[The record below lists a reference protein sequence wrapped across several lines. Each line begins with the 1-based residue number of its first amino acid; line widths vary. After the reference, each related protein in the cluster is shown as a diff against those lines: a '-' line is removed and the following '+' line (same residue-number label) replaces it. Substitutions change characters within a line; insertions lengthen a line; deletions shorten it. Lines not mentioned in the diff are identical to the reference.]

1 MVLRYLIFLALIV
14 GCSPNLETTEVT
26 PESAVTRECPTAAEQ
41 EYLDQMGSKGVSA
54 FTSLTMFGEEL
65 QEATTRK
72 LLDEDWLYARET
84 DVMVL
89 QLMFDKLI
97 AVQSPASTAHIYR
110 QVEEIV
116 RLNKEALLS
125 IDTGLQEFD
134 MEMLETGTGLMEN
147 IMPKLSALTR
157 AVETF
162 CD

>member
-1 MVLRYLIFLALIV
+1 
-14 GCSPNLETTEVT
+14 
-26 PESAVTRECPTAAEQ
+26 
-41 EYLDQMGSKGVSA
+41 
-54 FTSLTMFGEEL
+54 
-65 QEATTRK
+65 
-72 LLDEDWLYARET
+72 
-84 DVMVL
+84 MVL